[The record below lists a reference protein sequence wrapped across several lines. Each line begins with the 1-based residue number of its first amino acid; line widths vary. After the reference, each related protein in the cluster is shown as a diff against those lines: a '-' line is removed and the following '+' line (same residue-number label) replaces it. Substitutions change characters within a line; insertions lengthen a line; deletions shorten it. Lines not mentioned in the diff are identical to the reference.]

1 MSTIAIITDTD
12 ASLPKAVSERY
23 GIQQVPIT
31 VNFDA
36 EVLKTGIDIDD
47 AGLFARVDRE
57 GTLPTTAAP
66 APGDFT
72 TAYENAFE
80 NGAETVLCFCVSSE
94 ISATYGA
101 AVAARQTMPDRDIQ
115 VVDTL
120 NLTMGQGYMVLA
132 AAEAARDGKPVP
144 EILSIV
150 DQIRAR
156 SHMYAVLPTLKYLA
170 MSGRVGSLAAGF
182 ADVISIKPILTVRDG
197 KLDLLEKVRT
207 LKKAWKRAIELS
219 SEAVGT
225 NKVEQMSIVHV
236 NAESEAKEF
245 YNQLSQVVSFSGEVL
260 FAELTP
266 GLSVHSGAG
275 MVGVCFVVSE

>member
-31 VNFDA
+31 VNFGA

-47 AGLFARVDRE
+47 AGLFERVDRE

-72 TAYENAFE
+72 TAYDNAFE

-101 AVAARQTMPDRDIQ
+101 AVAARQTMPERDIQ

-132 AAEAARDGKPVP
+132 AAEAAKGGKPVP

-156 SHMYAVLPTLKYLA
+156 SQMYAVLPTLKYLA

-197 KLDLLEKVRT
+197 KLDLLERVRT

-219 SEAVGT
+219 KEAVGT

-275 MVGVCFVVSE
+275 MVGVCFIVSE